1 MENITSAVCRSL
13 ASGAWR
19 RLGQVGQA
27 FQPDF
32 VRFPDFPRYTVRL
45 ESLTYGKTPPAAA
58 RRKGLVGPLLRVALH
73 ADGAFSPETCGQP
86 RCAASKRR
94 RQKLLGPS
102 DAIRRRGL
110 RSSSTLGTPVRD
122 EQKERLDCRRPA
134 GVEHRKIGGG
144 NGNPWGDAI
153 VVHAERANN
162 DRGIIA
168 HNLGLGQI
176 IADRAVCF
184 VTEPLVPT
192 IR

>member
-1 MENITSAVCRSL
+1 MR
-13 ASGAWR
+13 
-19 RLGQVGQA
+19 GQQKA
-27 FQPDF
+27 KA
-32 VRFPDFPRYTVRL
+32 
-45 ESLTYGKTPPAAA
+45 KTPGAQ
-58 RRKGLVGPLLRVALH
+58 RRNSTTRSAIEQH
-73 ADGAFSPETCGQP
+73 AWHA
-86 RCAASKRR
+86 
-94 RQKLLGPS
+94 
-102 DAIRRRGL
+102 
-110 RSSSTLGTPVRD
+110 RD

-184 VTEPLVPT
+184 ATEPLVPT